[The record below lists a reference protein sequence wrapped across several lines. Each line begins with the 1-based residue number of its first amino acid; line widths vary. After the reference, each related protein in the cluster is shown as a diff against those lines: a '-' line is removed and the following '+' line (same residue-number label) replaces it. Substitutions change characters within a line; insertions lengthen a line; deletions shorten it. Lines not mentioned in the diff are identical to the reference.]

1 MWKHWENK
9 EKALV
14 GAFSVIE
21 KFDVSFAALILT
33 FTILHFTFLTF
44 HRFTPHKWNRSA
56 PFRVQWS
63 VEVVFHHYHHTINI
77 NIVVPSFYPCWGHG
91 GLGTNDCDNKIMMID
106 LLLLLCFVSPS
117 SVLETEAETEWAED
131 WSRATLQTKYI
142 AAQEGWPCSSMS
154 ILQTPKKSEIIV
166 KSNFAPKK
174 CLKILQYR
182 VRNNQNEGP
191 KFSSPK
197 NVAKARGGRR
207 EVRWWGW

>member
-1 MWKHWENK
+1 MWKHWENQ
-9 EKALV
+9 EEALV

-106 LLLLLCFVSPS
+106 LLLSPLLCESQFSSGNRGGDGMGWGLITGDSADKIYCCSRGVALFVN
-117 SVLETEAETEWAED
+117 V
-131 WSRATLQTKYI
+131 
-142 AAQEGWPCSSMS
+142 
-154 ILQTPKKSEIIV
+154 
-166 KSNFAPKK
+166 NFADP
-174 CLKILQYR
+174 
-182 VRNNQNEGP
+182 
-191 KFSSPK
+191 
-197 NVAKARGGRR
+197 
-207 EVRWWGW
+207 